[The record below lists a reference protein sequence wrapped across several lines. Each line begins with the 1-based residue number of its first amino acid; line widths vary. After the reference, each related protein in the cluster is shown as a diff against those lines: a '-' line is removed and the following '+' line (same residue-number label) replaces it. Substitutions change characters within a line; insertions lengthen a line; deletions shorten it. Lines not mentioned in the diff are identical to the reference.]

1 MQTIS
6 DNNIERAFQFI
17 DCSAQK
23 YIDFLAQI
31 CTYEA
36 RAYDKQTIDRMV
48 DCIAAFAQDEG
59 LQVKRTPMEKC
70 GDFLTVEINPGAEKG
85 CLFQAHMDTV
95 HDKGIFGA
103 PPVRMDENRMYGPG
117 VIDCKG
123 GIAIALLTMKALL
136 TNGFDKHVRLILT
149 SDEEISN
156 ILGGPQEIAFIQES
170 AAGFPCAINCETAEN
185 DEVVIARKGI
195 LKYRLDIK
203 GVSGHSGK
211 HYFTSKN
218 AILEAAH
225 KIIALH
231 GKSVPGGTT
240 YSCNIINGGS
250 VLNVIPDSCSISL
263 DIRACTVKDL
273 EQAKAE
279 VESVA
284 QTAFISG
291 TSCQAT
297 MLSIRPPMEKK
308 PETFALLDKL
318 LHVCQKYNLG
328 TLTPLEGGGG
338 SDSCYTQA
346 AGIPSI
352 CGMGASGGLQ
362 HTPKEFLNKAS
373 IPLRAKILAGF
384 LLDADK

>member
-1 MQTIS
+1 MKIFKL
-6 DNNIERAFQFI
+6 IEENK
-17 DCSAQK
+17 QK
-23 YIDFLAQI
+23 YIDFLCRI
-31 CTYEA
+31 CSYEA
-36 RAYDKQTIDRMV
+36 RAYDKDTINKMV
-48 DCIAAFAQDEG
+48 DHISAFATAEG
-59 LQVKRTPMEKC
+59 LQVKRTPMESC
-70 GDFLTVEINPGAEKG
+70 GDFLTIEINPGKDKA

-95 HDKGIFGA
+95 HEKGVFGE
-103 PPVRMDENRMYGPG
+103 PPVKIDGDRITGPG

-123 GIAIALLTMKALL
+123 GIAIALLCMKSLL
-136 TNGFDKHVRLILT
+136 QCGFDKHVRLILT

-156 ILGGPQEIAFIQES
+156 ILGGEKEIRFIQDS
-170 AAGFPCAINCETAEN
+170 AAGFPYALNCETAEL
-185 DEVVIARKGI
+185 DEVVICRKGI

-203 GVSGHSGK
+203 GVSGHAGK

-240 YSCNIINGGS
+240 YSCNIIQGGK
-250 VLNVIPDSCSISL
+250 VLNVIPDSCSVSL
-263 DIRACTVKDL
+263 DIRACTVKDI

-279 VESVA
+279 VEA
-284 QTAFISG
+284 IANRDFISG

-297 MLSIRPPMEKK
+297 MLSCRPPMEKR
-308 PETFALLDKL
+308 PETLALLEKL
-318 LHVCQKYNLG
+318 QNVCHKHDLG
-328 TLTPLEGGGG
+328 TLTPMESGGG

-346 AGIPSI
+346 AGVTSI

-362 HTPKEFLNKAS
+362 HTPKEFLNIAS

-384 LLDADK
+384 LLDER